1 MSKRDYY
8 EVLEVSN
15 GASEAELKKAF
26 RRLAMKFHPDRNPD
40 DKAAEEK
47 FKELSEAYS
56 VLSDVEK
63 RSAYDQFG
71 HAGLSGNGG
80 FPGGFDFS
88 GSFAD
93 VFSDIFQ
100 DFFGG
105 SRSGRRQRGMRGDDL
120 RYRMNVTFEEAV
132 FGTQKEI
139 SYPKLEECDRCLG
152 DGIEPGHE
160 PVTCSTCEGMGE
172 VRFQQAFFTMA
183 RTCPNCGGRGKII
196 KDPCNGCRGEGRTR
210 KDRTLTVKVPQGID
224 DGMRLRIRGEGDGG
238 LSGGGPY
245 ALACAHEM
253 PERVVAAALLGSVAP
268 SVGRDAASGGAVS
281 LAPWAAPILRQV
293 HAPLGVL
300 MRGVVLGMKPWADQ
314 VTDLFLKLLPP
325 GDRAVFDDP
334 ATRQMFHDDLIHGA
348 RNDMRAM
355 WLDMALFGRHWGFS
369 LQDIQVPV
377 RMWFGDA
384 DNIVPLEHAE
394 HMQRLLPDSEL
405 VIRAE
410 EGHLGGLGATHEILD
425 GIFEAWDKA

>member
-1 MSKRDYY
+1 MARSTLLPPRREGSVELDDGRRLGYAEY
-8 EVLEVSN
+8 GRARGRPILWFHGTP
-15 GASEAELKKAF
+15 GASRQIAPET
-26 RRLAMKFHPDRNPD
+26 RRAAKDR
-40 DKAAEEK
+40 
-47 FKELSEAYS
+47 
-56 VLSDVEK
+56 
-63 RSAYDQFG
+63 
-71 HAGLSGNGG
+71 
-80 FPGGFDFS
+80 
-88 GSFAD
+88 
-93 VFSDIFQ
+93 
-100 DFFGG
+100 
-105 SRSGRRQRGMRGDDL
+105 
-120 RYRMNVTFEEAV
+120 
-132 FGTQKEI
+132 
-139 SYPKLEECDRCLG
+139 
-152 DGIEPGHE
+152 
-160 PVTCSTCEGMGE
+160 E
-172 VRFQQAFFTMA
+172 VRLIAVERPGVGASTPHVYDAFVDWAEDISTLL
-183 RTCPNCGGRGKII
+183 
-196 KDPCNGCRGEGRTR
+196 
-210 KDRTLTVKVPQGID
+210 DRLKVKRFGVV
-224 DGMRLRIRGEGDGG
+224 G

-281 LAPWAAPILRQV
+281 LAPWAAPVLRQV

-300 MRGVVLGMKPWADQ
+300 MRGVVLGLKPWADQ
-314 VTDLFLKLLPP
+314 MTDLFLKLLPP